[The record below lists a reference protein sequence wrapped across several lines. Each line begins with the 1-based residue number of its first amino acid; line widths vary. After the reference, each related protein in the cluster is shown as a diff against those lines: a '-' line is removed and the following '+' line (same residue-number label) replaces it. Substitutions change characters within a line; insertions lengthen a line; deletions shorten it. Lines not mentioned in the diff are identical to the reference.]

1 LSGIVGFTDLLLENP
16 ETPEFARENLGIIL
30 QEAERTRLIVQNML
44 RFAREMPPQRE
55 LIQVNAV
62 LRHTIKLRSYGMS
75 NHNVGILERLGEDL
89 PVVVADP
96 HQLEQVFL
104 NILNNAFDA
113 IEQTGEAG
121 RIEVE
126 TTSRAENVEIH
137 IRDNGPGISNPE
149 RIFEPFFTTKPVGKG
164 TGLGLSICYGIIQ
177 AHDGEIICRNNSDGE
192 GCTFLIRLP
201 AAAIRAHAGPAG
213 A

>member
-1 LSGIVGFTDLLLENP
+1 
-16 ETPEFARENLGIIL
+16 
-30 QEAERTRLIVQNML
+30 
-44 RFAREMPPQRE
+44 
-55 LIQVNAV
+55 
-62 LRHTIKLRSYGMS
+62 
-75 NHNVGILERLGEDL
+75 
-89 PVVVADP
+89 VVADP

-113 IEQTGEAG
+113 IEQSGRHG

-126 TTSRAENVEIH
+126 TVACGENVEIH
-137 IRDNGPGISNPE
+137 LRDNGPGISNAD

-177 AHDGEIICRNNSDGE
+177 AHDGEILCRNNANAA

-201 AAAIRAHAGPAG
+201 AAAISSQGMPAEV
-213 A
+213 